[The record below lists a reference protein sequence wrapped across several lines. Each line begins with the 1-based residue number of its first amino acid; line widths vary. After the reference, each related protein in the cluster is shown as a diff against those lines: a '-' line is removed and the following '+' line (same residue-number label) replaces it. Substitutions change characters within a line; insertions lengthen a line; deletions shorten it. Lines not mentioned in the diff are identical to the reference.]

1 MNIFH
6 CVLSLI
12 ELFPKAWNKWIRS
25 PFICK
30 AIAECGK
37 NVRIGRG
44 TRISGR
50 RHMHIG
56 NRVCIGENNVFLCTR
71 ADVIIRNHVML
82 GPNVTVI
89 TGDHKIDICGKNMID
104 VTDAEKCLEDDLPV
118 IFEGDNWVGAHSVI
132 LKGVVIGKGAVIAA
146 GAVVTKDIPAY
157 AVAGGVPAQVLKYR
171 FTPEQIEKHE
181 EILRIES
188 NPKRK

>member
-1 MNIFH
+1 M
-6 CVLSLI
+6 
-12 ELFPKAWNKWIRS
+12 
-25 PFICK
+25 
-30 AIAECGK
+30 
-37 NVRIGRG
+37 
-44 TRISGR
+44 
-50 RHMHIG
+50 
-56 NRVCIGENNVFLCTR
+56 
-71 ADVIIRNHVML
+71 
-82 GPNVTVI
+82 
-89 TGDHKIDICGKNMID
+89 IDI
-104 VTDAEKCLEDDLPV
+104 TDAEKCLEDDLPV
-118 IFEGDNWVGAHSVI
+118 VFEGDNWVGAHSVI